1 MDDVGSV
8 TGALSTGQITD
19 DTRPTLT
26 GTAEP
31 NSNVQI
37 LDNGALIGS
46 APVNADGEWRFT
58 PTAALAEGPHSFTL
72 TATDASGNTGPAS
85 APFTITINTTA
96 PATPLIGSVNDDSG
110 SVTGP
115 LTSGQASDDTR
126 PTLTGSGDPGT
137 TIRLFDNGVQIATAQ
152 VDANGN
158 WSLAPDAPLGSGNH
172 PLTVSATDAAGN
184 SSTASP
190 VFNLLIDITAP
201 TAPVIISVIDD
212 ASGTAQPLTTGQ
224 LTRDTQPALSGRT
237 EVGATVR
244 IFDNGVAIGTVQAD
258 NSGTWT
264 FTPATA
270 LTEGTHN
277 LTVNAT
283 DSAGNTSPLSAAFT
297 LTIDLTAPQVIAPV
311 VTDNVGLL
319 TGTLADGQRTDDTRP
334 ALSGSGEAG
343 NQVVLFDNGVELGRV
358 TVGNDG
364 QWRFTPDT
372 PLAEGSHSLTVQETD
387 SVGNVSPQSAAVT
400 VIIDITPPDAAVIN
414 AVAED
419 GTTVSGTAEVG
430 ATITVVNADNVQI
443 GRGIV
448 DENGNFTVRLSP
460 SQTQSQPLEARIQ
473 DSAGN
478 VGEPTPFTGSDSG
491 LPDTPAIIAITDDV
505 GTLTGALTTGQSTDD
520 TRPLLSGTAE
530 ANAQI
535 TVYNNGIATG
545 NVTADANGNWT
556 FTPQAALA
564 DGPYSFTA
572 TATTAAGTS
581 GLSVAFTIVVDT
593 VAPDAPEDLNVSAD
607 GLTVSGSAE
616 AGSLVTIT
624 GANGAPLGSS
634 IADDGGNF
642 SVTLNAPQTNG
653 QTLMAIATD
662 AAGNSGPSASTSA
675 ADTTA
680 PDAPQGLAITQDGA
694 IVTGRAEPGSTVT
707 ILNASNQNVG
717 SGQVDDNGDF
727 RIELT
732 PAQIT
737 GEALSATATD
747 AADNTGP
754 AANVTSPDLTP
765 PAAPSDLVVSD
776 DGTILSGTAEAGS
789 TVNVTGPDNIPLG
802 NATADANGQFTV
814 TLTTPQTNGELLSAS
829 ATDTAINAGPAST
842 VNAPDIT
849 APQPPIIT
857 SVVDDVPEFTGALTN
872 GQSTNDARPALNGT
886 AEANA
891 TVRILDNGV
900 EIGSV
905 TADTS
910 GNWSFMPLT
919 PLAAGGHV
927 LTVTATDSDGNISEP
942 SAAFSLVVD
951 TAIPQAPVIT
961 LVTDDVNPVSGQ
973 ITNGQSTN
981 DTRPALSGTAE
992 PGSTVTVFD
1001 NGTAIGTVQ
1010 TDLNGG
1016 WAFTP
1021 TTALSDGLHRLTA
1034 SITDTVGNTS
1044 ALSTPFT
1051 LTVDTLIPAA
1061 PVIIAVIDDTGS
1073 VTGPLT
1079 AGQVTDDTRPA
1090 LSGTAEANSTLRI
1103 FDNGTAI
1110 GTVQVGNNGNWS
1122 FTPIAPLANGAHLLT
1137 VSTTDAAGNVSPA
1150 ASFTLT
1156 VDTLAPVAPT
1166 IVTIADDVGSVTGNL
1181 TAGQSTDDTRP
1192 ALSGSAEPGANIT
1205 LYDNGI
1211 LLGATTVDQNGDWT
1225 FTPTTALAEG
1235 PHSLTAVATDSAGNV
1250 SPASAAF
1257 VIVVDTTAPLT
1268 PVLNAVTDDVP
1279 DGIGDLT
1286 SGQQTNDTQPAL
1298 SGSGTPG
1305 DTITVYDGIDNALGT
1320 TLVDANGNWSFT
1332 PPVPLGMGEHSLTLT
1347 ATDPAGNVSNPSL
1360 PFIINVQTAL
1370 PETPV
1375 LLSVNDNV
1383 GAETGP
1389 LTSGALSDD
1398 NLPTLTGTAPVNS
1411 TVTIYNAGIAIGTT
1425 LADGSGN
1432 WNFPPAPARADGNYP
1447 QPPPATDAA
1456 GNISP
1461 ATAGFDLTIDATA
1474 PLAPVITAVEDNIGP
1489 FTAAL
1494 TNGGF
1499 TDDTLPLIRGTAEA
1513 NSTVTLYANTT
1524 LLGTAE
1530 VDGAG
1535 NWTFTPL
1542 TALTEGLYTLTV
1554 SAADAAGNTSVL
1566 SAPFTFNVDLTAPDA
1581 PEDLTTPGDGTAVSG
1596 TAEAGTTAI
1605 VSDALGNVLGRA
1617 LTGENG
1623 NFTVTLTPAQTG
1635 GGTLTVVVQDAAGN
1649 ISSPTTFPSSNS
1661 GLPAVPAITVITDDV
1676 GTLTGNLTNGQ
1687 STDDNQLAL
1696 SGTAQPNVVVTIIVD
1711 GAIVDSVTADADG
1724 AWSYTLPGTLNDGPH
1739 TFAVNATN
1747 ANGTGGTSSPITLT
1761 VDTVAPD
1768 APAIVQVADDV
1779 DAQTGVLVNGQ
1790 ITNDAQ
1796 PTLTGT
1802 SEAGATVSIYDN
1814 GQVLDSVVADT
1825 EGNWTF
1831 TPAAA
1836 LGDGPHDLTAVA
1848 TDAAGNSGPASAPFT
1863 VIVDPLAPPLPV
1875 LTNVVDDAGTV
1886 TGSLATGQSTDD
1898 TTPTLNGTAE
1908 ANATVLVFDN
1918 GVQIGGALVSGT
1930 GAWTFTPTTALAAG
1944 PHSFTLSAVDPAGN
1958 TGPTTAGFDIN
1969 IVTTAPAVPVIATI
1983 IDDAGPLTG
1992 ALAEGQVT
2000 DDNLPTL
2007 NGTGIPGATV
2017 QVLDNGAP
2025 IGTVQVDNTGAWTFT
2040 PTTALADGVHRFTAT
2055 ASDAAGNTSAASPAF
2070 TLNVDTQAPLA
2081 PALVSVVDAT
2091 GPLTGALTAGQTT
2104 DETRPTLSGSAEAGS
2119 TLQLFDNGVQIG
2131 VVTVGGTGSW
2141 VFTPQTPLAEGPHA
2155 ITAVATDV
2163 AGNTGPASGAFN
2175 FTVDTSAPAA
2185 PVIASI
2191 ADDVGSVTGTLTG
2204 GQSTDDTRPLLTG
2217 TSEAGATVQI
2227 IDNGVVIGTTQ
2238 ADNTG
2243 GWTFTPQTA
2252 LANGSH
2258 TFTASA
2264 TDAAGNSGPASA
2276 SFTIVVDTV
2285 APTAPVIA
2293 LANDDVGSVT
2303 GPLVSGRTTDDTQ
2316 PTFSGRGEPGST
2328 LRLFDNGVDIGGT
2341 TVAASG
2347 DWSLTLATALASGL
2361 HSITATLT
2369 DAAGNTSALSAPF
2382 TLTVDT
2388 TAPDVPIIV
2397 SITDDIA
2404 PITGIVGNG
2413 AATND
2418 ARPTLNGTGEAG
2430 ATLRILDNGVQIG
2443 TTTVATD
2450 GSWSFTPGINLAQG
2464 THNLS
2469 ATATD
2474 AAGNTG
2480 GASALYSVIV
2490 DTLAPPAPQAT
2501 LSADGGAIG
2510 GTAEAGSTVIV
2521 TLPGNVQ
2528 LTTTASASG
2537 AWSISLSDRQTE
2549 GEAIAVTARDSAG
2562 NVSPATTLTAPV
2574 LPLSASDNV
2583 TELDL
2588 TTDATVTTENYTD
2601 YGVLLIGALGNNATV
2616 LGNDTAQV
2624 TFTVAQGGRA
2634 DLSIDSAAT
2643 GIVLSLL
2650 NTQQIAVQRLDPTS
2664 NAWVT
2669 VADSSQPQFA
2679 DLLTLNGSSVN
2690 FTLDGLTGGTYRVLS
2705 YNSNL
2710 LATGS
2715 FTSLNVSVV
2724 QTSAGT
2730 LNGETVHV
2738 GNVIQDIDPVSGG
2751 DSAPNGT
2758 VVSQVSNAS
2767 GQTVTVGAGGA
2778 IIDGLYGT
2786 LTINADGSYR
2796 YALTSTSPTVLGRT
2810 ESFTYTITHNGVSD
2824 SAQLVV
2830 ALGAGTAGSTVTA
2843 VDNTATLT
2851 YETQVEIVNNGPS
2864 SQSSFSVV
2872 GIALGNVLNANILN
2886 NITNPIVFDVEEG
2899 STRTLTLQSSA
2910 GGVALLSTFDLYVYR
2925 FNDAIQQFEQY
2936 RVEPGWL
2943 RVPLLGGQSGQL
2955 TLTLPGGEYLFLLN
2969 NASGVTALTGYTL
2982 NILQDRVYNVESL
2995 TATTS
3000 GNVLDN
3006 DVAPAG
3012 TLVTEVNGVAVGAGG
3027 ATITGSH
3034 GTLTIDQAGNYSY
3047 TLRSG
3052 VGADSINAPDSFIY
3066 TVRTPDGST
3075 DSASLNIIATPL
3087 PVNAVDDVSP
3097 LMTFTTLQDTT
3108 AFADN
3113 SVGSATW
3120 TSSLISRTS
3129 GTGSGIIEVAAG
3141 TAVKDAVLNFTVASG
3156 LALGGLTVN
3165 WTLYDGATA
3174 VRTGSFGGGALL
3186 GNAIAVSLG
3195 GLELHSGNYTLSYT
3209 GSIGALSVGNIT
3221 ITPRITGTAWDLDN
3235 FETSGVH
3242 TINGNIYD
3250 GSDAAG
3256 VVDQLSTVDTRLTI
3270 TGFNG
3275 STVTLDPFTSNGASG
3290 TVQGHYGT
3298 LTIASD
3304 GAYSYALRPG
3314 VATASMTTRET
3325 FNYTLND
3332 QNGHTDN
3339 ATLTIDMAPQFVS
3352 TAQNDTVIGT
3362 AYADTLIYQLLN
3374 TTSATG
3380 GNGND
3385 TWSNFSLAQ
3394 GDKIDI
3400 GDLLVGWNGDQATL
3414 GNYLTVTTSG
3424 NNITIAIDRD
3434 GAGTTYQ
3441 STNLV
3446 TLENVQTNLE
3456 ELIQQNHI
3464 IT

>member
-1 MDDVGSV
+1 M
-8 TGALSTGQITD
+8 
-19 DTRPTLT
+19 
-26 GTAEP
+26 
-31 NSNVQI
+31 
-37 LDNGALIGS
+37 
-46 APVNADGEWRFT
+46 
-58 PTAALAEGPHSFTL
+58 
-72 TATDASGNTGPAS
+72 
-85 APFTITINTTA
+85 
-96 PATPLIGSVNDDSG
+96 
-110 SVTGP
+110 
-115 LTSGQASDDTR
+115 
-126 PTLTGSGDPGT
+126 
-137 TIRLFDNGVQIATAQ
+137 
-152 VDANGN
+152 
-158 WSLAPDAPLGSGNH
+158 
-172 PLTVSATDAAGN
+172 
-184 SSTASP
+184 
-190 VFNLLIDITAP
+190 
-201 TAPVIISVIDD
+201 
-212 ASGTAQPLTTGQ
+212 
-224 LTRDTQPALSGRT
+224 
-237 EVGATVR
+237 
-244 IFDNGVAIGTVQAD
+244 
-258 NSGTWT
+258 
-264 FTPATA
+264 
-270 LTEGTHN
+270 
-277 LTVNAT
+277 
-283 DSAGNTSPLSAAFT
+283 
-297 LTIDLTAPQVIAPV
+297 
-311 VTDNVGLL
+311 
-319 TGTLADGQRTDDTRP
+319 
-334 ALSGSGEAG
+334 
-343 NQVVLFDNGVELGRV
+343 
-358 TVGNDG
+358 
-364 QWRFTPDT
+364 
-372 PLAEGSHSLTVQETD
+372 
-387 SVGNVSPQSAAVT
+387 
-400 VIIDITPPDAAVIN
+400 
-414 AVAED
+414 
-419 GTTVSGTAEVG
+419 
-430 ATITVVNADNVQI
+430 
-443 GRGIV
+443 
-448 DENGNFTVRLSP
+448 
-460 SQTQSQPLEARIQ
+460 
-473 DSAGN
+473 
-478 VGEPTPFTGSDSG
+478 
-491 LPDTPAIIAITDDV
+491 
-505 GTLTGALTTGQSTDD
+505 
-520 TRPLLSGTAE
+520 
-530 ANAQI
+530 
-535 TVYNNGIATG
+535 
-545 NVTADANGNWT
+545 
-556 FTPQAALA
+556 
-564 DGPYSFTA
+564 
-572 TATTAAGTS
+572 
-581 GLSVAFTIVVDT
+581 
-593 VAPDAPEDLNVSAD
+593 
-607 GLTVSGSAE
+607 
-616 AGSLVTIT
+616 
-624 GANGAPLGSS
+624 
-634 IADDGGNF
+634 
-642 SVTLNAPQTNG
+642 
-653 QTLMAIATD
+653 
-662 AAGNSGPSASTSA
+662 
-675 ADTTA
+675 
-680 PDAPQGLAITQDGA
+680 
-694 IVTGRAEPGSTVT
+694 
-707 ILNASNQNVG
+707 
-717 SGQVDDNGDF
+717 
-727 RIELT
+727 
-732 PAQIT
+732 
-737 GEALSATATD
+737 
-747 AADNTGP
+747 
-754 AANVTSPDLTP
+754 
-765 PAAPSDLVVSD
+765 
-776 DGTILSGTAEAGS
+776 
-789 TVNVTGPDNIPLG
+789 
-802 NATADANGQFTV
+802 
-814 TLTTPQTNGELLSAS
+814 
-829 ATDTAINAGPAST
+829 
-842 VNAPDIT
+842 
-849 APQPPIIT
+849 
-857 SVVDDVPEFTGALTN
+857 
-872 GQSTNDARPALNGT
+872 
-886 AEANA
+886 
-891 TVRILDNGV
+891 
-900 EIGSV
+900 
-905 TADTS
+905 
-910 GNWSFMPLT
+910 
-919 PLAAGGHV
+919 
-927 LTVTATDSDGNISEP
+927 
-942 SAAFSLVVD
+942 
-951 TAIPQAPVIT
+951 
-961 LVTDDVNPVSGQ
+961 
-973 ITNGQSTN
+973 
-981 DTRPALSGTAE
+981 
-992 PGSTVTVFD
+992 
-1001 NGTAIGTVQ
+1001 
-1010 TDLNGG
+1010 
-1016 WAFTP
+1016 
-1021 TTALSDGLHRLTA
+1021 
-1034 SITDTVGNTS
+1034 
-1044 ALSTPFT
+1044 
-1051 LTVDTLIPAA
+1051 
-1061 PVIIAVIDDTGS
+1061 
-1073 VTGPLT
+1073 
-1079 AGQVTDDTRPA
+1079 
-1090 LSGTAEANSTLRI
+1090 
-1103 FDNGTAI
+1103 
-1110 GTVQVGNNGNWS
+1110 
-1122 FTPIAPLANGAHLLT
+1122 
-1137 VSTTDAAGNVSPA
+1137 
-1150 ASFTLT
+1150 
-1156 VDTLAPVAPT
+1156 
-1166 IVTIADDVGSVTGNL
+1166 
-1181 TAGQSTDDTRP
+1181 
-1192 ALSGSAEPGANIT
+1192 
-1205 LYDNGI
+1205 
-1211 LLGATTVDQNGDWT
+1211 
-1225 FTPTTALAEG
+1225 
-1235 PHSLTAVATDSAGNV
+1235 
-1250 SPASAAF
+1250 
-1257 VIVVDTTAPLT
+1257 
-1268 PVLNAVTDDVP
+1268 
-1279 DGIGDLT
+1279 
-1286 SGQQTNDTQPAL
+1286 
-1298 SGSGTPG
+1298 
-1305 DTITVYDGIDNALGT
+1305 
-1320 TLVDANGNWSFT
+1320 
-1332 PPVPLGMGEHSLTLT
+1332 
-1347 ATDPAGNVSNPSL
+1347 
-1360 PFIINVQTAL
+1360 
-1370 PETPV
+1370 
-1375 LLSVNDNV
+1375 
-1383 GAETGP
+1383 
-1389 LTSGALSDD
+1389 
-1398 NLPTLTGTAPVNS
+1398 
-1411 TVTIYNAGIAIGTT
+1411 
-1425 LADGSGN
+1425 
-1432 WNFPPAPARADGNYP
+1432 
-1447 QPPPATDAA
+1447 
-1456 GNISP
+1456 
-1461 ATAGFDLTIDATA
+1461 
-1474 PLAPVITAVEDNIGP
+1474 
-1489 FTAAL
+1489 
-1494 TNGGF
+1494 
-1499 TDDTLPLIRGTAEA
+1499 
-1513 NSTVTLYANTT
+1513 
-1524 LLGTAE
+1524 
-1530 VDGAG
+1530 
-1535 NWTFTPL
+1535 
-1542 TALTEGLYTLTV
+1542 
-1554 SAADAAGNTSVL
+1554 
-1566 SAPFTFNVDLTAPDA
+1566 
-1581 PEDLTTPGDGTAVSG
+1581 
-1596 TAEAGTTAI
+1596 
-1605 VSDALGNVLGRA
+1605 
-1617 LTGENG
+1617 
-1623 NFTVTLTPAQTG
+1623 
-1635 GGTLTVVVQDAAGN
+1635 
-1649 ISSPTTFPSSNS
+1649 
-1661 GLPAVPAITVITDDV
+1661 
-1676 GTLTGNLTNGQ
+1676 
-1687 STDDNQLAL
+1687 
-1696 SGTAQPNVVVTIIVD
+1696 
-1711 GAIVDSVTADADG
+1711 
-1724 AWSYTLPGTLNDGPH
+1724 
-1739 TFAVNATN
+1739 
-1747 ANGTGGTSSPITLT
+1747 
-1761 VDTVAPD
+1761 
-1768 APAIVQVADDV
+1768 
-1779 DAQTGVLVNGQ
+1779 
-1790 ITNDAQ
+1790 
-1796 PTLTGT
+1796 
-1802 SEAGATVSIYDN
+1802 
-1814 GQVLDSVVADT
+1814 
-1825 EGNWTF
+1825 
-1831 TPAAA
+1831 
-1836 LGDGPHDLTAVA
+1836 
-1848 TDAAGNSGPASAPFT
+1848 
-1863 VIVDPLAPPLPV
+1863 
-1875 LTNVVDDAGTV
+1875 
-1886 TGSLATGQSTDD
+1886 
-1898 TTPTLNGTAE
+1898 
-1908 ANATVLVFDN
+1908 
-1918 GVQIGGALVSGT
+1918 
-1930 GAWTFTPTTALAAG
+1930 
-1944 PHSFTLSAVDPAGN
+1944 
-1958 TGPTTAGFDIN
+1958 
-1969 IVTTAPAVPVIATI
+1969 
-1983 IDDAGPLTG
+1983 
-1992 ALAEGQVT
+1992 
-2000 DDNLPTL
+2000 
-2007 NGTGIPGATV
+2007 
-2017 QVLDNGAP
+2017 
-2025 IGTVQVDNTGAWTFT
+2025 
-2040 PTTALADGVHRFTAT
+2040 
-2055 ASDAAGNTSAASPAF
+2055 
-2070 TLNVDTQAPLA
+2070 
-2081 PALVSVVDAT
+2081 
-2091 GPLTGALTAGQTT
+2091 
-2104 DETRPTLSGSAEAGS
+2104 
-2119 TLQLFDNGVQIG
+2119 
-2131 VVTVGGTGSW
+2131 
-2141 VFTPQTPLAEGPHA
+2141 
-2155 ITAVATDV
+2155 
-2163 AGNTGPASGAFN
+2163 
-2175 FTVDTSAPAA
+2175 
-2185 PVIASI
+2185 
-2191 ADDVGSVTGTLTG
+2191 
-2204 GQSTDDTRPLLTG
+2204 
-2217 TSEAGATVQI
+2217 
-2227 IDNGVVIGTTQ
+2227 
-2238 ADNTG
+2238 
-2243 GWTFTPQTA
+2243 
-2252 LANGSH
+2252 
-2258 TFTASA
+2258 
-2264 TDAAGNSGPASA
+2264 
-2276 SFTIVVDTV
+2276 
-2285 APTAPVIA
+2285 
-2293 LANDDVGSVT
+2293 
-2303 GPLVSGRTTDDTQ
+2303 
-2316 PTFSGRGEPGST
+2316 
-2328 LRLFDNGVDIGGT
+2328 
-2341 TVAASG
+2341 
-2347 DWSLTLATALASGL
+2347 
-2361 HSITATLT
+2361 
-2369 DAAGNTSALSAPF
+2369 
-2382 TLTVDT
+2382 DT